1 MNKVL
6 MAAAAAG
13 ALLVSVSP
21 AAAQQYGRPGYSNGY
36 GYSSNYG
43 NRTGYADNGYARRGN
58 DWDQDENY
66 RSHRHHHQNRHRD
79 RDRDNRFERHDRRD
93 RDREDR

>member
-1 MNKVL
+1 MNKFL

-21 AAAQQYGRPGYSNGY
+21 AAAQQYGRSPYANGY
-36 GYSSNYG
+36 VYGSNYG

-58 DWDQDENY
+58 DWDQDQNY
-66 RSHRHHHQNRHRD
+66 RSHRRHHQNRH